1 MESHQPWS
9 AFLVLSLCAIHFC
22 RGSDLITAEKDV
34 SAFDGKTAVLK
45 CSYNGSRDINSVKWT
60 NKSSNDLI
68 AERSR
73 VDHLSASRIKFVE
86 SSGKTNGSIIIDP
99 VHMWDTG
106 TYKCGYDVQGRIPLE
121 KFITLNV
128 KEDDT
133 VKPDSTSLWKIVIP
147 IVVIGLLL
155 SIAGIVFFLYKKG
168 HLRKA
173 FR

>member
-1 MESHQPWS
+1 MEFHHPWS
-9 AFLVLSLCAIHFC
+9 AIIVLPLCGILLC
-22 RGSDLITAEKDV
+22 RGSDLITADKDV

-45 CSYNGSRDINSVKWT
+45 CSYNGSREINSVKWT
-60 NKSSNDLI
+60 NKSSNVI

-73 VDHLSASRIKFVE
+73 GDDFLPDSRIKFVE
-86 SSGKTNGSIIIDP
+86 SSEKTNGSIIIDP
-99 VHMWDTG
+99 VRMRDTG
-106 TYKCGYDVQGRIPLE
+106 TYTCGYDVQGQVPME
-121 KFITLNV
+121 KAITLNV
-128 KEDDT
+128 KQ
-133 VKPDSTSLWKIVIP
+133 DSTSLWKIVIP